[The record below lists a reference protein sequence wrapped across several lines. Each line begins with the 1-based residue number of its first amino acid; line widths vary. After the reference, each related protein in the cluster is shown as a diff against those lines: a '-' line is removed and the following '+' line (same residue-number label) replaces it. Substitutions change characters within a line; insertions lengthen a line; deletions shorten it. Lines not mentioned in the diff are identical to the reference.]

1 MKLSETKTGK
11 KWLNSISPSDKDI
24 AKKLLDELI
33 LVSNQKLK
41 EGLDYLLRSLP
52 KNGKRVVRSAI
63 YVPVEAPI
71 KKGPHP
77 KIKCYGI
84 ERKSKYPAFSYSFFD
99 TQTGLPHAL
108 NTQNIGSEGPLLN
121 FLRNSYKQSDCYFIS
136 PCIDKIRSIIKE
148 NGICRIVFLDDCIGS
163 GKRITEFFR
172 WFSDNNVVKS
182 WRMLKKIEFYVLSYA
197 MSTKGLNEV
206 KKNKHI
212 KECLSCISLQKGRS
226 YWSKKKYKEFES
238 FCKRNFSKRYNDYYV
253 NNGIGF
259 DDTFFMVAFEH
270 GIPNNAPDVLRTLK
284 LNEEDFIQVKQKFDS
299 SKKESAIIAGLSF
312 LKSRMR
318 YNEKIGM
325 EKIGYE
331 LKDYLE
337 LSVMDYEEFIKECM
351 TAKYINEDYS
361 LTEKGKNFLIWKK
374 PRKKS
379 DECIE
384 INTDFY
390 YY

>member
-1 MKLSETKTGK
+1 MKLSETETGK
-11 KWLNSISPSDKDI
+11 IWLSSIPSNDKGI

-41 EGLDYLLRSLP
+41 EGLNHLLKNLP
-52 KNGKRVVRSAI
+52 KNGRNIVKSAI

-84 ERKSKYPAFSYSFFD
+84 MRKSKYPAFSYPFFD
-99 TQTGLPHAL
+99 TQTGLPQAL
-108 NTQNIGSEGPLLN
+108 NTQNIGSEGVLLN
-121 FLRNSYKQSDCYFIS
+121 FLRNACKNSKYYFVS
-136 PCIDKIRSIIKE
+136 PSIHDIKSIIEE
-148 NGICRIVFLDDCIGS
+148 NKICRIIFIDDCIGS
-163 GKRITEFFR
+163 GKRITDFFR
-172 WFSDNNVVKS
+172 WFNDNSVIKS
-182 WRMLKKIEFYVLSYA
+182 WRTLKKIEFYVLSYA
-197 MSTKGLNEV
+197 ASTKGVNEI

-212 KECLSCISLQKGRS
+212 KECLSCISLEKGRS
-226 YWSKKKYKEFES
+226 YWGKEKRNEFES
-238 FCKRNFSKRYNDYYV
+238 FCKRNNPCYV
-253 NNGIGF
+253 NNGIGY

-270 GIPNNAPDVLRTLK
+270 GIPNNTPGILRNLK
-284 LNEEDFIQVKQKFDS
+284 LKEEDFVQVKSKFDL
-299 SKKESAIIAGLSF
+299 SKKESVIIAGLSF

-318 YNEKIGM
+318 YIGKLGIAKIRN
-325 EKIGYE
+325 E

-337 LSVMDYEEFIKECM
+337 LSVVDYEEFIDDCL
-351 TAKYINEDYS
+351 TYKYINEDYS
-361 LTEKGKNFLIWKK
+361 LTEKGKEFLILKK
-374 PRKKS
+374 PRKKN